1 MANRKPNPMKGIPR
15 SEWARVKAERAAAAQ
30 TVPVA
35 PTPDRSFDPH
45 IVRESLAPPDKKAD
59 AVFPQQR
66 VEPDPYQFSEENIPP
81 NLFSGDQKHLEVMG
95 LNGSMTDPIPGYKL
109 YWFDAKNGVRIA
121 MAQRSGYTFV
131 EKHEVLLNDGL
142 EGSDDLGTH
151 VRKIGNIFGGDT
163 EDGKPQY
170 MYLMKKPLWLVDK
183 HNIQMEAVNNKYEQ
197 MLKSGQI
204 SRNNAQDRQFAGGSD
219 VARSEHSKLPS
230 IDIQS
235 KLYRS

>member
-1 MANRKPNPMKGIPR
+1 MRYSR
-15 SEWARVKAERAAAAQ
+15 SNGAAQ
-30 TVPVA
+30 EQYP
-35 PTPDRSFDPH
+35 
-45 IVRESLAPPDKKAD
+45 
-59 AVFPQQR
+59 
-66 VEPDPYQFSEENIPP
+66 FSEENIPP